1 MPLRGFLFP
10 RASEGR
16 SEIRGTSHAPSLSLL
31 SRAVPEGGR
40 GATAAGSALGLR
52 RPVPARCR
60 QLPAS
65 RVPPVAAAVRP
76 LLRFS
81 TVSRRVA

>member
-16 SEIRGTSHAPSLSLL
+16 SEARSHAPTLSLL